1 MRDILYMEEGVASA
15 VGTIFA
21 ILIFVSILSI
31 FVSTYVPATMM
42 ADEEQY
48 SSQMMN
54 SMVQV
59 ASTIT
64 QLSLNYRQGETVL
77 VPFDLE
83 SGYVPIFSS
92 PTYGYINISSD
103 TPSQEGYLT
112 LGVYNGSIS
121 STKIVGSN
129 ITVGGAIMAFT
140 NNRYFTDEAWT
151 YEFSSLYYFN
161 PHIKDQ
167 RNSSLVSNF
176 IQIGPGSSSIK
187 NVSILLVN
195 IIGGPN
201 TISTSS
207 PIAISIGI
215 LSKQTIIEDGTNISL
230 SFSSYILQNPIE
242 DALNQSGIT
251 SFSSLKLNQ
260 DNLSIYLGSSGAEIY
275 ITEVTIIIGMSSY
288 NS

>member
-1 MRDILYMEEGVASA
+1 MRGILYEEEGVASA

-21 ILIFVSILSI
+21 ILIFVSLLSI

-64 QLSLNYRQGETVL
+64 QLSLNYRQGETAL
-77 VPFDLE
+77 IPFDLE

-103 TPSQEGYLT
+103 TASQEGYLT
-112 LGVYNGSIS
+112 LGVYKGAVN
-121 STKIVGSN
+121 TTNMVGSN

-161 PHIKDQ
+161 PFIKDQ

-176 IQIGPGSSSIK
+176 IQIGPGSGNLK
-187 NVSILLVN
+187 NVSIFLVN

-207 PIAISIGI
+207 PVALSIGI
-215 LSKQTIIEDGTNISL
+215 LSKQTIIKDGTNITL
-230 SFSSYILQNPIE
+230 NFNSYVLKNPIE
-242 DALNQSGIT
+242 DALNQSGVT
-251 SFSSLKLNQ
+251 SFSSLNFNQ
-260 DNLSIYLGSSGAEIY
+260 GSLSIYLGPSGAEIY

-288 NS
+288 SS